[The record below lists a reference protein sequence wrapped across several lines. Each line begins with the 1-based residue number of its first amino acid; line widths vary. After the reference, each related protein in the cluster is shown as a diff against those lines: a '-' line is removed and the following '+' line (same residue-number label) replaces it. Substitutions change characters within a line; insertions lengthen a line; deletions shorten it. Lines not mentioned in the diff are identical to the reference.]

1 MSPLTAASPLPSY
14 SVPIPPY
21 TLHRA
26 ALVYGAPAVP
36 FSQPRNVIGGHLLA
50 AVVGITSFKLLAVPM
65 GTAALA
71 APVAVAGSI
80 MGMLATRTMHPPAGG
95 TTLIAVVG
103 GAQVTI
109 FTLSVTLVVLI
120 T

>member
-1 MSPLTAASPLPSY
+1 M
-14 SVPIPPY
+14 
-21 TLHRA
+21 
-26 ALVYGAPAVP
+26 YGAPAVP

>member
-1 MSPLTAASPLPSY
+1 MVPSPCHTSKPPSNI
-14 SVPIPPY
+14 S
-21 TLHRA
+21 LHTTPA

-109 FTLSVTLVVLI
+109 FTLTVAH
-120 T
+120 

>member
-1 MSPLTAASPLPSY
+1 M
-14 SVPIPPY
+14 
-21 TLHRA
+21 
-26 ALVYGAPAVP
+26 YGAPAVP

-109 FTLSVTLVVLI
+109 FTLTVTH
-120 T
+120 